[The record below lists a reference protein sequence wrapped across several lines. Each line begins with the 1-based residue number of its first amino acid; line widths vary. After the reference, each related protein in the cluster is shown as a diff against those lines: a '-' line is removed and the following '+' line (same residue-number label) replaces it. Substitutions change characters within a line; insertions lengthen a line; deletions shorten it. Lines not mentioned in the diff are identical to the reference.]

1 MESSSQTR
9 PCQAVNLDESNALVS
24 LPCAN
29 CGAPLSMPARWLGRV
44 HTCAELEVQRR
55 IEALNDA
62 GYALLPKDAWKI
74 SEELESSESWT
85 IA

>member
-1 MESSSQTR
+1 
-9 PCQAVNLDESNALVS
+9 
-24 LPCAN
+24 
-29 CGAPLSMPARWLGRV
+29 MPARWLGRV